1 MAKKLD
7 FKDFLSVDYAPGEP
21 DQIKKNAKKRKQD
34 IPTGSNAEYSSIHEP
49 RKEEKE
55 MCPECDGTGEVDGE
69 KCDHCN
75 GTGYHMHEALNVQQR
90 RARSRQMKKYK
101 ARLAVGRK
109 KAAAKLANSG
119 TLKKRARKAARA
131 AIAKKLTKGIPKS
144 ELTFARKQEIEK
156 RLDKL
161 GSRISKLAAKML
173 PKLRKAEMERK
184 RSKK

>member
-21 DQIKKNAKKRKQD
+21 GQIKKNAKKRKQD
-34 IPTGSNAEYSSIHEP
+34 IPTGSNAEYSSTHAPQNES
-49 RKEEKE
+49 K
-55 MCPECDGTGEVDGE
+55 CSCGPECPCEGQCGDDCN
-69 KCDHCN
+69 CDCN
-75 GTGYHMHEALNVQQR
+75 EDVTEALNIQQR

-101 ARLAVGRK
+101 ARLNIGRK
-109 KAAAKLANSG
+109 KAAMKLASSD
-119 TLKKRARKAARA
+119 TLKRRARKAARA
-131 AIAKKLTKGIPKS
+131 AVAKKITKGIPKK

-161 GSRISKLAAKML
+161 GSRISKMATRLL
-173 PKLRKAEMERK
+173 PKIRKAEQQRK